1 MNNMFED
8 LDKGYSTNCSTK
20 KKENDTFEFFY
31 DDGYYVKCPI
41 GNITRDVIIKLPKSK
56 ASVVFKKQFC
66 EYCNSK
72 MSRCN
77 SILLK
82 DKYKISLSLDFKEK
96 ENIKLVHLRS
106 ENFEKIM
113 NNYIVLAKKSI
124 KILNNEEK
132 QELKLYCMILI
143 EEYEKNN
150 TLNIWTSSAYVNY
163 CSILQE
169 KIFKNRLFNKSNA
182 MKDLRH
188 IDYLLS
194 IALKIKPEN
203 QVALREKSIINI
215 MYFFNFEQGI
225 SCYEKIV
232 DPNIKKEIG
241 DLLVTWLETN
251 LQDIDEYVE
260 YSQKEGKK
268 ELLEDFNIEAIWSYF
283 IKIGNTRILCM
294 YGNLLSVNRKK
305 LDLLYDFYL
314 NLYKKDTNNIQI
326 LTQLSSLTSNIGLKK
341 YRECLKYSTELLE
354 RIKDCDEKN
363 LMETLAMSNIAF
375 SLCKMGNQKKGFEI
389 FENILRENPNNTVY
403 FNYARFNF
411 EEKNYLKA
419 LDLAKKA

>member
-169 KIFKNRLFNKSNA
+169 KIFKNRLFNKS
-182 MKDLRH
+182 K
-188 IDYLLS
+188 
-194 IALKIKPEN
+194 
-203 QVALREKSIINI
+203 Q
-215 MYFFNFEQGI
+215 
-225 SCYEKIV
+225 
-232 DPNIKKEIG
+232 
-241 DLLVTWLETN
+241 
-251 LQDIDEYVE
+251 
-260 YSQKEGKK
+260 
-268 ELLEDFNIEAIWSYF
+268 
-283 IKIGNTRILCM
+283 
-294 YGNLLSVNRKK
+294 
-305 LDLLYDFYL
+305 
-314 NLYKKDTNNIQI
+314 
-326 LTQLSSLTSNIGLKK
+326 
-341 YRECLKYSTELLE
+341 
-354 RIKDCDEKN
+354 
-363 LMETLAMSNIAF
+363 
-375 SLCKMGNQKKGFEI
+375 
-389 FENILRENPNNTVY
+389 
-403 FNYARFNF
+403 
-411 EEKNYLKA
+411 
-419 LDLAKKA
+419 